1 MFYNSNIN
9 DCELKEA
16 MTKMITDKE
25 LYKKFKTNC
34 TIKSDKFE
42 INNIA
47 SKYEEVFNQVINS

>member
-47 SKYEEVFNQVINS
+47 SKYEEVFIQVINS